1 MSDGSVKSMA
11 KGLLIGAGALWA
23 YGAMTRTQ
31 RARVTKM
38 AEAAVSAAAKKVRT
52 WTK

>member
-1 MSDGSVKSMA
+1 MSNGSAKGMA
-11 KGLLIGAGALWA
+11 KGLIIGAGALWA
-23 YGAMTRTQ
+23 YGAMSRSQ

-38 AEAAVSAAAKKVRT
+38 AEAAVDAASKKVRT